1 MFEYHQP
8 NLENMQQYLSQESER
23 GDGPNWWSIPAGMSS
38 VRILPPWDPSGRV
51 ALPVFMHPIEYK
63 GEGMSF
69 TKYNW
74 TCVNRTFSK
83 PCAICEGLASLSA
96 AGVDVGNWEA
106 NRRQYY
112 FNAIIMQDPT
122 YDQKGK
128 GVAPGTHVLMKAPKT
143 FYDWVVAQ
151 ITNPMIG
158 DITRVDNGIDI
169 YITKKGSGLG
179 TEYNM
184 TLSPNGR
191 TPVPQEYLEKIT
203 SLYNMDEIFSAG
215 FDQKQ
220 IDDLV
225 NHLKKSAGAM
235 SNAVGNAVNQMAGYT
250 QAPMNMPIN
259 QPINNP
265 AYGMP
270 NQFGGVAPATTGY
283 PPINNP
289 VAPTSAPSMPAPSPF
304 GGTSAPS
311 MPTQFGGTG
320 MPSPMGVPAT
330 SPFTQAAPS
339 IPTNV
344 QTPPWQAPAAPAA
357 QPSVPKENT
366 PKCYGQYD
374 PGNVNCVVCPVEMDC
389 ARTKG

>member
-1 MFEYHQP
+1 MFQYHQP

-23 GDGPNWWSIPAGMSS
+23 SGDGPNWWSIPAGMSS

-51 ALPVFMHPIEYK
+51 ALPVYMHPIEYK

-83 PCAICEGLASLSA
+83 PCPICEGLAGLSA
-96 AGVDVGNWEA
+96 AGVDTSNWEA
-106 NRRQYY
+106 SRRQYY

-143 FYDWVVAQ
+143 FYDWVIAQ

-169 YITKKGSGLG
+169 FVTKKGQGLG

-191 TPVPQEYLEKIT
+191 TAIPQEYLEKIT
-203 SLYNMDEIFSAG
+203 ALYDLDDIFSAG

-220 IDDLV
+220 IDELV

-235 SNAVGNAVNQMAGYT
+235 GNAVGNAVNQMAGYT
-250 QAPMNMPIN
+250 QAPIQN
-259 QPINNP
+259 
-265 AYGMP
+265 YGMP
-270 NQFGGVAPATTGY
+270 PQFGGMTPASPAPQQSTGY
-283 PPINNP
+283 PPMNNP
-289 VAPTSAPSMPAPSPF
+289 MSAPSTGMPSMAPQF
-304 GGTSAPS
+304 GGTSPAPMGAPASPFATAAPS
-311 MPTQFGGTG
+311 MPTA
-320 MPSPMGVPAT
+320 P
-330 SPFTQAAPS
+330 AAPQQ
-339 IPTNV
+339 
-344 QTPPWQAPAAPAA
+344 QTPPWQVPAAPAPTA
-357 QPSVPKENT
+357 NPSM

-374 PGNVNCVVCPVEMDC
+374 AGNVNCVVCPVEMDC
-389 ARTKG
+389 ARSKG